1 MPNSKKQDSGSGRD
15 ADERT
20 PGASGRPMKRRGTP
34 EEDEIDTSY
43 IAASPDDG
51 GNSGGTRSPK
61 ILQKN
66 RKIRRAA

>member
-1 MPNSKKQDSGSGRD
+1 MPNSKKHDSGSSRD

-20 PGASGRPMKRRGTP
+20 PGASGRPMNRRGTP
-34 EEDEIDTSY
+34 EDEIDTSY

>member
-1 MPNSKKQDSGSGRD
+1 MKASSGFSRD

-20 PGASGRPMKRRGTP
+20 PGVAGRPMNRRGMQ
-34 EEDEIDTSY
+34 EDEIDTDD

-61 ILQKN
+61 VLQKN